1 MCQQVGEPSPL
12 KVSCGPPAGVLK
24 CHCPRSASTLLQ
36 KQMEIRFG
44 SGTSG
49 RAQACARQAAGRP
62 GSTSQ
67 HRSQGPSLLGTAPL
81 ASPWSFLGCS
91 AVHTLLVLVPL
102 ASRGVQP
109 PGEKGGACAGGSV
122 DGNASEAPWARGEV
136 GRETSWPRPCNGAG
150 DAAAVS
156 RQAPKVGFSA
166 SSPATGH
173 MSLSARLPP
182 RFEFLPKVH
191 IQKPIGC
198 CKGTAPLLEVISLQ
212 VCAFN
217 TECVLEMEKQIS
229 KRGAQEAALS

>member
-1 MCQQVGEPSPL
+1 M
-12 KVSCGPPAGVLK
+12 
-24 CHCPRSASTLLQ
+24 RSAGGWETRVHQ
-36 KQMEIRFG
+36 PAQE
-44 SGTSG
+44 SGTFT
-49 RAQACARQAAGRP
+49 P
-62 GSTSQ
+62 GN
-67 HRSQGPSLLGTAPL
+67 GPTRLPMVLPAL
-81 ASPWSFLGCS
+81 LGCS

-102 ASRGVQP
+102 ASWGVQP
-109 PGEKGGACAGGSV
+109 PGETGGACAGGSE
-122 DGNASEAPWARGEV
+122 DGKASEAPWARGKV
-136 GRETSWPRPCNGAG
+136 GRETSWLRPCNGAG

-173 MSLSARLPP
+173 TSLSAWLPP

-229 KRGAQEAALS
+229 ERGAQEAALS